1 MKQCKKIE
9 LLRILKH
16 NYPGLVKVFLKA
28 SPVALFRRETPM
40 ALRLITFAQGSAVRP
55 GAMLGDSEV
64 LDLTAAGL
72 PQADMAAIIAVGAPA
87 LAAIRALVANPPAAA
102 RLPLAAVKL
111 LAPIPRPA
119 RNIFCVGRNYMDH
132 VAEGDRTRG
141 ITNSE
146 LPKFP
151 QFFTKAP
158 ETVIAPGDSIPDHGA
173 TGVTQWLD
181 YEAELTLIIGKPGA
195 NIEKEDALSH
205 VFGWTIANDV
215 TGRDLQRR
223 YGQWFK
229 GKSLDGSCPLG
240 PWIIPAD
247 ELDASD
253 IAIQLWIN
261 GEQRQSSRTSKMIF
275 DVKDILHHLSKG
287 FTLQP
292 GDVVMTGTPEGVG
305 YAMVPPQ
312 VLKTGDVVKIA
323 VEGIGE
329 LTNPVG

>member
-1 MKQCKKIE
+1 
-9 LLRILKH
+9 
-16 NYPGLVKVFLKA
+16 
-28 SPVALFRRETPM
+28 M
-40 ALRLITFAQGSAVRP
+40 ALRLVTFAPHGGGPARA
-55 GAMLGDSEV
+55 GALLNDGEV
-64 LDLTAAGL
+64 LDFAAAGL
-72 PQADMAAIIAVGAPA
+72 PYAEMTQVVEGGAEA
-87 LAAIRALVANPPAAA
+87 LSAIRAAMAAPAATA
-102 RLPLAAVKL
+102 RLPLSEVAL
-111 LAPIPRPA
+111 CAPIPRPS
-119 RNIFCVGRNYMDH
+119 RNVFCVGRNYMDH

-158 ETVIAPGDSIPDHGA
+158 ECVIPHGATIPDHGA
-173 TGVTQWLD
+173 TGVTKWLD
-181 YEAELTLIIGKPGA
+181 YEAELTIVVGTAGT
-195 NIEKEDALSH
+195 NIAPEDALKH

-229 GKSLDGSCPLG
+229 GKSLDGSCPMG

-253 IAIQLWIN
+253 IAIQLWVN
-261 GEQRQSSRTSKMIF
+261 DEMRQSSRTSKMIF
-275 DVKDILHHLSKG
+275 DVGQIMHHLSLG
-287 FTLQP
+287 FTLRP
-292 GDVVMTGTPEGVG
+292 GDLIMTGTPEGVG
-305 YAMVPPQ
+305 YAMDPPR

-329 LTNPVG
+329 LVNPVG

>member
-1 MKQCKKIE
+1 MP
-9 LLRILKH
+9 LK
-16 NYPGLVKVFLKA
+16 
-28 SPVALFRRETPM
+28 
-40 ALRLITFAQGSAVRP
+40 LITFTNGSDVRP
-55 GAMLGDSEV
+55 GAMLSDGEL
-64 LDLTAAGL
+64 LDLQAAGL
-72 PQADMAAIIAVGAPA
+72 QAAGLQAAGLQAAGLHVAGLARGGAMAEIIAAGAPA
-87 LAAIRALVANPPAAA
+87 LAAIRALVANPPATA
-102 RLPLAAVKL
+102 RLSLSAVKL
-111 LAPIPRPA
+111 LAPLPRPA

-132 VAEGDRTRG
+132 VAEGDRARG

-158 ETVIAPGDSIPDHGA
+158 ETVIAPGDTIPDHGA
-173 TGVTQWLD
+173 AGVTQWLD

-253 IAIQLWIN
+253 LAIQLWVN

-275 DVKDILHHLSKG
+275 DVREIIHHLSKG
-287 FTLQP
+287 FTLLP
-292 GDVVMTGTPEGVG
+292 GDVIMTGTPEGVG

-312 VLKTGDVVKIA
+312 VLKTGDVVRIS

-329 LTNPVG
+329 LINPVG